1 MGATG
6 AFDWMSL
13 IMKGAT
19 IRGTTIGDANARL
32 FVPQLLEHH
41 RAGRFPF
48 ERMLTYFDFA
58 EINEAMQAAA
68 SGAVIKPVLRVR

>member
-1 MGATG
+1 LHA
-6 AFDWMSL
+6 
-13 IMKGAT
+13 
-19 IRGTTIGDANARL
+19 
-32 FVPQLLEHH
+32 
-41 RAGRFPF
+41 AGRFPF